1 MLRKEL
7 NKFWYGIYQKLFLFF
22 LIFLLSNIVYSNF
35 LIKNTIYGNE
45 EKVKDRKI
53 ILKPVVLLI
62 EFPDLKSDSK
72 ISTTEYYQNILFKEK
87 NNSLYDY
94 FIENSNGKLEIL
106 GKVYKNEN
114 SESYWFIAPKEYKF
128 YENGNFGMG
137 KYPNNSQKLI
147 EDIINIVDEFIDF
160 SQHDGNNDGYVDGII
175 VIYAGSSNST
185 NDSKRIYPHSWSI
198 TTILKDNKKIN
209 KYFVIS
215 EYKNK
220 PGDFVI
226 GPICH
231 EFGHLLGGIDLYDL
245 DSHKNFFYDGHISN
259 GLGKWSI
266 MAYGMLGKTKI
277 RGDTPSHYDA
287 WHKINFGWI
296 EPEIINEKEKYLI
309 INPIEKGGLIYRINL
324 SQNCEK
330 YILIENRQK
339 IGFDSDLPT
348 EGILI
353 YFIDETIKNNSFAY
367 SPFSETPNKGN
378 YKVSIIQKDNLYELE
393 RGKNYGNE
401 GDTFKEGD
409 EFSLKA
415 YIKNYYLKV
424 DITIKILEKLDLSYK
439 IKIEIIN

>member
-1 MLRKEL
+1 MLRKKL
-7 NKFWYGIYQKLFLFF
+7 NKFLYVLCQKLLPFF

-35 LIKNTIYGNE
+35 LIKNTIYE
-45 EKVKDRKI
+45 SEAKEKNDKI
-53 ILKPVVLLI
+53 VLKPVVLLV
-62 EFPDLKSDSK
+62 EFPDLKSDPK
-72 ISTTEYYQNILFKEK
+72 ISTPEYYQNILFKEK

-114 SESYWFIAPKEYKF
+114 SESNWFIAPKEYRY
-128 YENGNFGMG
+128 YENGNLGMG
-137 KYPNNSQKLI
+137 KYPNNSQKLV
-147 EDIINIVDEFIDF
+147 EDIINIVDELIDF
-160 SQHDGNNDGYVDGII
+160 SQHDCNNDGYVDGVII
-175 VIYAGSSNST
+175 IYAGSSNST
-185 NDSKRIYPHSWSI
+185 NDTKRIYPHSWSI
-198 TTILKDNKKIN
+198 TTITKDNKKIN

-266 MAYGMLGKTKI
+266 MAYGNLGKTKI
-277 RGDTPSHYDA
+277 RGDTPSHFDA
-287 WHKINFGWI
+287 WHKVYFNWI
-296 EPEIINEKEKYLI
+296 EPEIINEKEVELI
-309 INPIEKGGLIYRINL
+309 IDPVEIGGSIYRINI
-324 SQNCEK
+324 SQNFEK

-353 YFIDETIKNNSFAY
+353 YFIDETMKNNSYAY

-378 YKVSIIQKDNLYELE
+378 YKVSILQKDNLYELE
-393 RGKNYGNE
+393 RGKDYGDE
-401 GDTFKEGD
+401 GDAFKVGD
-409 EFSLKA
+409 EFSLKN
-415 YIKNYYLKV
+415 YIKNNDLKV
-424 DITIKILEKLDLSYK
+424 DIKIKILEKLDLSYK
-439 IKIEIIN
+439 VKIKIIN